1 MPESSRPLV
10 NATFKITSDLPIVT
24 GKEEEVKG
32 KRGIQDEEMLP
43 QEVDA
48 SPTDSVE
55 FK

>member
-1 MPESSRPLV
+1 MPESSRPLA
-10 NATFKITSDLPIVT
+10 NATFKITSDLPIAT

-32 KRGIQDEEMLP
+32 KRGMQDEEMLP

-48 SPTDSVE
+48 PPTDSVE